1 VKKLTNGLGDVQLHL
16 VDSVEKAGE
25 FLSWLGQRRPHN
37 AISIDTETGE
47 LPGGPRK
54 DALSP
59 WHGQL
64 RLVQV
69 GDGQQGWSIPWNE
82 WAGVFYQAMDQF
94 DGLIVCHNIAFE
106 ARWFDVH
113 SRWSMPWARA
123 HDTMIMAHII
133 DPLGSGALK
142 RLAAQY
148 VDSRAVA
155 LQGTLDEELVKNGWT
170 WGTVPVNFQPYWS
183 YGALDTV
190 LTMRIWEQFYEKCGP
205 GGPYHKAY
213 ELEMAARKIVTRME
227 INGARIDLDYSQ
239 RKYEELSS
247 YAESVKTWAKQN
259 YNGTSITSNVQL
271 ARLFESLGAEITD
284 FTPSGQKSVTKDQL
298 KMLMINGSPEVQQ
311 LADIA
316 LKQRKADKLANTY
329 FLNFINDNVNGF
341 VHPSV
346 KTLGARTSRM
356 SIQNPALQTLPK
368 GDDTVRTAFIPK
380 DEDHVI
386 ITSDLDQVEFRMF
399 ASLSKDSNLITLFN
413 RADATG
419 SDPFTE
425 IGREIYNDPSMQ
437 KSDKRRNLIKGT
449 VYGRLYGAGVAKQAL
464 TAGVAEP
471 QMRGVSDAFDT
482 RFPGMATFQK
492 QIEDIGMRRLRS
504 EGQGYVYTW
513 TGRRLP
519 CDDDRTYTLVNY
531 LIQGGA
537 AEVFKA
543 NLVKLDQ
550 ADLTELL
557 IVPVHDEIVL
567 NAPRKD
573 AAEIARI
580 VQQCMTTTEG
590 WDVPLTSGIDG
601 PMENWGEKYR

>member
-1 VKKLTNGLGDVQLHL
+1 LTDNLQDVQLHL
-16 VDSVEKAGE
+16 IDDVDKARE
-25 FLSWLGQRRPHN
+25 FLSWLGERRPHN
-37 AISIDTETGE
+37 AIAIDTETGE
-47 LPGGPRK
+47 LPGGAREH
-54 DALSP
+54 ALSP

-69 GDGQQGWSIPWNE
+69 GDGKQGWAIPWKE
-82 WAGVFYQAMDQF
+82 WSGVFYEAMNKF
-94 DGLIVCHNIAFE
+94 DGPIVCHNIAFE
-106 ARWFDVH
+106 ARWFDIQ
-113 SRWSMPWARA
+113 SNWKLPWHRA

-142 RLAAQY
+142 RLAALH
-148 VDSRAVA
+148 VDGRAVA
-155 LQGTLDEELVKNGWT
+155 LQESLDIELIKNGWT
-170 WGTVPVNFQPYWS
+170 WGTVPTNFQPYWA

-190 LTMRIWEQFYEKCGP
+190 LTMRIWEMFYEKCGP
-205 GGPYHKAY
+205 GGPYNKAY
-213 ELEMAARKIVTRME
+213 ELEMATRRIVTRME
-227 INGARIDLDYSQ
+227 VNGARIDLDYSR
-239 RKYEELSS
+239 RKYDELTVYS
-247 YAESVKTWAKQN
+247 ESVKTWAKQT
-259 YNGTSITSNVQL
+259 YNGASISSNMQL
-271 ARLFESLGAEITD
+271 VRLFEGLGAEITE
-284 FTPSGQKSVTKDQL
+284 FTPTGNKAVTKDQL
-298 KMLMINGSPEVQQ
+298 KLLTITGNDEVRN
-311 LADIA
+311 LAEIT

-399 ASLSKDSNLITLFN
+399 ASLSNDPNLISLFN

-425 IGREIYNDPSMQ
+425 IGREVYNDPSMQ
-437 KSDKRRNLIKGT
+437 RSDKRRNLIKGT

-464 TAGVAEP
+464 TAGVAEG
-471 QMRGVSDAFDT
+471 QMRTVSDSLDT
-482 RFPGMATFQK
+482 RFPGMALFQK
-492 QIEDIGMRRLRS
+492 QIEDAGMRRLRA

-519 CDDDRTYTLVNY
+519 CDEDRVYSLLNY

-537 AEVFKA
+537 AEVFKS

-550 ADLTELL
+550 ADLTEYL

-573 AAEIARI
+573 AQEIMKV
-580 VQQCMTTTEG
+580 VQECMTTREG
-590 WDVPLTSGIDG
+590 WAVPLTAGIDG
-601 PMENWGEKYR
+601 PLENWGVKYR

>member
-1 VKKLTNGLGDVQLHL
+1 MTDNLQDVQLHL
-16 VDSVEKAGE
+16 VDSVEKARAFLEWIGE
-25 FLSWLGQRRPHN
+25 RRPYN
-37 AISIDTETGE
+37 AIAIDTETGE
-47 LPGGPRK
+47 LPGNPR
-54 DALSP
+54 DHALSP
-59 WHGQL
+59 WHGRL

-69 GDGQQGWSIPWNE
+69 GDGKQGWSIPWDQ
-82 WAGVFYQAMDQF
+82 WKGVFYEAMERF
-94 DGLIVCHNIAFE
+94 DGPIVCHNIAFE
-106 ARWFDVH
+106 ARWFDIQ
-113 SRWSMPWARA
+113 SDWKLPWHRA

-142 RLAAQY
+142 RLAALH
-148 VDSRAVA
+148 VDGRAVA
-155 LQGTLDEELVKNGWT
+155 LQESLDISLIENGWT
-170 WGTVPVNFQPYWS
+170 WGTVPTNFQPYWA
-183 YGALDTV
+183 YGALDCV
-190 LTMRIWEQFYEKCGP
+190 LTMRLWEMFYEKCGP
-205 GGPYHKAY
+205 GGPYNKAY
-213 ELEMAARKIVTRME
+213 ELEMAARRIVTRME
-227 INGARIDLDYSQ
+227 INGARIDLKYSQ
-239 RKYEELSS
+239 RKFDELTA
-247 YAESVKTWAKQN
+247 YAESVKGWAKEK
-259 YNGTSITSNVQL
+259 YNGVSISSNIQL
-271 ARLFESLGAEITD
+271 VRLLESLGAEINE
-284 FTPSGQKSVTKDQL
+284 FTPSGQKSASKDQL
-298 KMLMINGSPEVQQ
+298 QFLAIAGNDEVKA
-311 LADIA
+311 LAEVV

-329 FLNFINDNVNGF
+329 FANFIHDNVNGF

-399 ASLSKDSNLITLFN
+399 ASLSGDENLITLFN

-425 IGREIYNDPSMQ
+425 IGREIYNDPTMQ
-437 KSDKRRNLIKGT
+437 RSDKRRNLIKGT

-464 TAGVAEP
+464 TAGVAET
-471 QMRGVSDAFDT
+471 QMRTVSDAFDT
-482 RFPGMATFQK
+482 RFPGMAFFQK
-492 QIEDIGMRRLRS
+492 QIEDAGVRRFRE

-519 CDDDRTYTLVNY
+519 CDEDRAYTLVNY

-537 AEVFKA
+537 AEVFKS
-543 NLVKLDQ
+543 NLIKLDQ

-573 AAEIARI
+573 AQEIMKV
-580 VQQCMTTTEG
+580 VQECMTTREG
-590 WDVPLTSGIDG
+590 WAVPLTSGIDG

>member
-1 VKKLTNGLGDVQLHL
+1 MDNYTLSDVKLHL
-16 VDSVEKAGE
+16 INSVEEANN
-25 FLSWLGQRRPHN
+25 FLQWLGERRPHN
-37 AISIDTETGE
+37 AIAIDTETGE
-47 LPGGPRK
+47 LPGGVR
-54 DALSP
+54 DHALSP

-69 GDGQQGWSIPWNE
+69 GDGKQGWAIPWKE
-82 WAGVFYQAMDQF
+82 WSGVFYEAMSKF
-94 DGLIVCHNIAFE
+94 DGPIVCHNIAFE
-106 ARWFDVH
+106 AKWLALH
-113 SRWSMPWARA
+113 SNWEIPWHRA
-123 HDTMIMAHII
+123 HDTMIQAHII

-142 RLAAQY
+142 RLAALH
-148 VDSRAVA
+148 VDGRAVA
-155 LQGTLDEELVKNGWT
+155 LQESLDIELIKNGWT
-170 WGTVPVNFQPYWS
+170 WGTVPTNFQPYWA

-190 LTMRIWEQFYEKCGP
+190 LTMRIWEMFYEKCGP
-205 GGPYHKAY
+205 GGPYNKAY
-213 ELEMAARKIVTRME
+213 ELEMATRRIVTRME
-227 INGARIDLDYSQ
+227 INGARIDLDYSR
-239 RKYEELSS
+239 RKYDELTAYS
-247 YAESVKTWAKQN
+247 ESVKTWAKQT
-259 YNGTSITSNVQL
+259 YNGASISSNMQL
-271 ARLFESLGAEITD
+271 VRLFEGLGAEITE
-284 FTPSGQKSVTKDQL
+284 FTPTGNKAVTKDQL
-298 KMLMINGSPEVQQ
+298 KLLTITGNDEVRN
-311 LADIA
+311 LAEIT

-399 ASLSKDSNLITLFN
+399 ASLSNDPNLISLFN

-425 IGREIYNDPSMQ
+425 IGREVYNDPSMQ
-437 KSDKRRNLIKGT
+437 RSDKRRNLIKGT

-464 TAGVAEP
+464 TAGVAEG
-471 QMRGVSDAFDT
+471 QMRTVSDSLDT
-482 RFPGMATFQK
+482 RFPGMALFQK
-492 QIEDIGMRRLRS
+492 QIEDAGMRRLRA

-519 CDDDRTYTLVNY
+519 CDEDRVYSLLNY

-537 AEVFKA
+537 AEVFKS

-550 ADLTELL
+550 ADLTEYL

-573 AAEIARI
+573 AQEIMKV
-580 VQQCMTTTEG
+580 VQECMTTREG
-590 WDVPLTSGIDG
+590 WAVPLTAGIDG
-601 PMENWGEKYR
+601 PLENWGVKYR

>member
-1 VKKLTNGLGDVQLHL
+1 MTNGMQDVQLHL
-16 VDSVEKAGE
+16 VDSVEKAQA
-25 FLSWLGQRRPHN
+25 FLEWIGQRRPHN
-37 AISIDTETGE
+37 AIAIDTETGE
-47 LPGGPRK
+47 LPGNPR
-54 DALSP
+54 DHALSP
-59 WHGQL
+59 WHGRL

-69 GDGQQGWSIPWNE
+69 GDAEQGWSIPWDQ
-82 WAGVFYQAMDQF
+82 WKGVFYEAMERF
-94 DGLIVCHNIAFE
+94 DGPIVCHNIAFE
-106 ARWFDVH
+106 ARWFDIQ
-113 SRWSMPWARA
+113 SDWQLPWHRA

-142 RLAAQY
+142 RLAALH
-148 VDSRAVA
+148 VDGRAVA
-155 LQGTLDEELVKNGWT
+155 LQESLDISLIENGWT
-170 WGTVPVNFQPYWS
+170 WGTVPTNFQPYWA
-183 YGALDTV
+183 YGALDCV
-190 LTMRIWEQFYEKCGP
+190 LTMRLWEMFWEKCGP
-205 GGPYHKAY
+205 GGPYNKAY
-213 ELEMAARKIVTRME
+213 ELEMAARRIVTRME
-227 INGARIDLDYSQ
+227 INGARIDLDYSR
-239 RKYEELSS
+239 RKFDELTA
-247 YAESVKTWAKQN
+247 YADSVKGWAKEK
-259 YNGTSITSNVQL
+259 YNGVSISSNIQL
-271 ARLFESLGAEITD
+271 VRLLESLGAEINE
-284 FTPSGQKSVTKDQL
+284 FTPSGQKSASKDQL
-298 KMLMINGSPEVQQ
+298 QFLAISGNSEVKA
-311 LADIA
+311 LAEVV

-329 FLNFINDNVNGF
+329 FANFINDNVNGF

-399 ASLSKDSNLITLFN
+399 ASLSGDENLITLFN

-425 IGREIYNDPSMQ
+425 IGREIYNDPTMQ
-437 KSDKRRNLIKGT
+437 RSDKRRNLIKGT

-471 QMRGVSDAFDT
+471 QMRTVSDAFDT
-482 RFPGMATFQK
+482 RFPGMAFFQK
-492 QIEDIGMRRLRS
+492 QIEDAGVRRFRE

-519 CDDDRTYTLVNY
+519 CDEDRAYTLVNY

-537 AEVFKA
+537 AEVFKS
-543 NLVKLDQ
+543 NLIKLDQ

-573 AAEIARI
+573 AQEIMKV
-580 VQQCMTTTEG
+580 VQECMTTREG
-590 WDVPLTSGIDG
+590 WAVPLTSGIDG

>member
-1 VKKLTNGLGDVQLHL
+1 MTTQGLGDVQLHL
-16 VDSVEKAGE
+16 IDSAEKAGQ
-25 FLSWLGQRRPHN
+25 FISWLGERRPHN
-37 AISIDTETGE
+37 AISVDTETGE
-47 LPGGPRK
+47 LPGGARG

-69 GDGQQGWSIPWNE
+69 GDGQQAWAMPWQE
-82 WAGVFYQAMDQF
+82 WGGVFYEAMEKF
-94 DGLIVCHNIAFE
+94 DGPLICHNIAFE

-113 SRWSMPWARA
+113 SRWQFPWHRA

-142 RLAAQY
+142 KLAALH

-155 LQGTLDEELVKNGWT
+155 LQETLDIELAKNGWT
-170 WGTVPVNFQPYWS
+170 WGTVPTNFQPYWA
-183 YGALDTV
+183 YGALDCI
-190 LTMRIWEQFYEKCGP
+190 LTTRIWEKFYEKCGP
-205 GGPYHKAY
+205 GMPYNKPY
-213 ELEMAARKIVTRME
+213 ELEMQTRRIATRME
-227 INGARIDLDYSQ
+227 LNGARIDLDYS
-239 RKYEELSS
+239 RKKFDELSS
-247 YAESVKTWAKQN
+247 YTEQVKSWAQQK
-259 YNGTSITSNVQL
+259 YNGVSITSNVQL
-271 ARLFESLGAEITD
+271 VRLFESLGAEINEY
-284 FTPSGQKSVTKDQL
+284 TPSGQKSASKDQL
-298 KMLMINGSPEVQQ
+298 KLLAIDGNEEVKN
-311 LADIA
+311 LAELV

-329 FLNFINDNVNGF
+329 FANFINDNVNGF
-341 VHPSV
+341 VHPSIR
-346 KTLGARTSRM
+346 TLGARTSRM
-356 SIQNPALQTLPK
+356 SITSPALQTLPK
-368 GDDTVRTAFIPK
+368 GDATVRTAFIPK

-399 ASLSKDSNLITLFN
+399 SSLSKDPNLITLFN

-425 IGREIYNDPSMQ
+425 IGREIYNDPTMQ
-437 KSDKRRNLIKGT
+437 RSDKRRNLIKGT
-449 VYGRLYGAGVAKQAL
+449 VYGRLYGAGVGKQAL
-464 TAGVAEP
+464 TAGVAKD
-471 QMRGVSDAFDT
+471 QMQSVSDAFDT
-482 RFPGMATFQK
+482 RFPGMALFQR
-492 QIEDIGMRRLRS
+492 QIEDIGMRRVKA

-519 CDDDRTYTLVNY
+519 CDDDRVYTLVNY

-537 AEVFKA
+537 AEVFKS
-543 NLVKLDQ
+543 NLIKLDQ

-573 AAEIARI
+573 AAEIMKT
-580 VQQCMTTTEG
+580 VQECMTTRDG

-601 PMENWGEKYR
+601 PMENWGEKYQ

>member
-1 VKKLTNGLGDVQLHL
+1 MTDNLQDVQLHL
-16 VDSVEKAGE
+16 IDNVDKARE
-25 FLSWLGQRRPHN
+25 FLSWLGERRPHN
-37 AISIDTETGE
+37 AIAIDTETGE
-47 LPGGPRK
+47 LPGGVR
-54 DALSP
+54 DHALSP

-69 GDGQQGWSIPWNE
+69 GDGKQGWAIPWKE
-82 WAGVFYQAMDQF
+82 WSGVFYEAMNKF
-94 DGLIVCHNIAFE
+94 DGPIVCHNIAFE
-106 ARWFDVH
+106 ARWFDVQ
-113 SRWSMPWARA
+113 SDWKLPWHRA

-142 RLAAQY
+142 RLAALH
-148 VDSRAVA
+148 VDGRAVA
-155 LQGTLDEELVKNGWT
+155 LQESLDIELIKNGWT
-170 WGTVPVNFQPYWS
+170 WGTVPTNFQPYWA

-190 LTMRIWEQFYEKCGP
+190 LTMRIWEMFYEKCGP
-205 GGPYHKAY
+205 NGPYNKAY
-213 ELEMAARKIVTRME
+213 EIEMAARRIVTRME
-227 INGARIDLDYSQ
+227 INGAKIDLEYSK
-239 RKYEELSS
+239 RKYDELTQYS
-247 YAESVKTWAKQN
+247 ESVKNWAKQT
-259 YNGTSITSNVQL
+259 YNGTSISSNMQL
-271 ARLFESLGAEITD
+271 VRLFESLGAEITE
-284 FTPSGQKSVTKDQL
+284 FTPTGNKAVTKDQL
-298 KMLMINGSPEVQQ
+298 KLLTITGNDEVKN
-311 LADIA
+311 LAEIT

-399 ASLSKDSNLITLFN
+399 ASLSNDPNLVTLFN

-437 KSDKRRNLIKGT
+437 RSDKRRNLIKGT

-464 TAGVAEP
+464 TAGVAET
-471 QMRGVSDAFDT
+471 QMRTVSDAFDT
-482 RFPGMATFQK
+482 RFPGMALFQK
-492 QIEDIGMRRLRS
+492 QIEDAGMRRLRA

-519 CDDDRTYTLVNY
+519 CDEDRVYTLVNY

-537 AEVFKA
+537 AEVFKS
-543 NLVKLDQ
+543 NLIKLDQ

-573 AAEIARI
+573 AHEIMKV
-580 VQQCMTTTEG
+580 VQECMTTKEG
-590 WDVPLTSGIDG
+590 WSVPLTAGIDG
-601 PMENWGEKYR
+601 PMENWGIKYRN

>member
-1 VKKLTNGLGDVQLHL
+1 MTDSLQDVQLHL
-16 VDSVEKAGE
+16 IDNVDKARE
-25 FLSWLGQRRPHN
+25 FLSWLGERRPHN
-37 AISIDTETGE
+37 AIAIDTETGE
-47 LPGGPRK
+47 LPGGAR
-54 DALSP
+54 DHALSP

-69 GDGQQGWSIPWNE
+69 GDGKQGWAIPWKE
-82 WAGVFYQAMDQF
+82 WSGVFYEAMNKF
-94 DGLIVCHNIAFE
+94 DGPIVCHNIAFE
-106 ARWFDVH
+106 ARWFDIQ
-113 SRWSMPWARA
+113 SNWKLPWHRA

-142 RLAAQY
+142 RLAALH
-148 VDSRAVA
+148 VDGRAVA
-155 LQGTLDEELVKNGWT
+155 LQESLDVELIKNGWT
-170 WGTVPVNFQPYWS
+170 WGTVPTNFQPYWA

-190 LTMRIWEQFYEKCGP
+190 LTMRIWEMFYEKCGP
-205 GGPYHKAY
+205 GGPYNKAY
-213 ELEMAARKIVTRME
+213 ELEMATRRIVTRME
-227 INGARIDLDYSQ
+227 INGARIDLDYS
-239 RKYEELSS
+239 RKKFDELTAYS
-247 YAESVKTWAKQN
+247 ESVKTWAKQT
-259 YNGTSITSNVQL
+259 YNGASISSNMQL
-271 ARLFESLGAEITD
+271 VRLFEGLGAEITE
-284 FTPSGQKSVTKDQL
+284 FTPTGNKAVTKDQL
-298 KMLMINGSPEVQQ
+298 KLLTITGNDEVKN
-311 LADIA
+311 LAEIT

-399 ASLSKDSNLITLFN
+399 ASLSNDPNLISLFN

-425 IGREIYNDPSMQ
+425 IGREVYNDPSMQ
-437 KSDKRRNLIKGT
+437 RSDKRRNLIKGT

-464 TAGVAEP
+464 TAGVAEG
-471 QMRGVSDAFDT
+471 QMRTVSDSLDT
-482 RFPGMATFQK
+482 RFPGMALFQK
-492 QIEDIGMRRLRS
+492 QIEDAGMRRLRA

-519 CDDDRTYTLVNY
+519 CDEDRVYSLLNY

-537 AEVFKA
+537 AEVFKS

-550 ADLTELL
+550 ADLTEYL

-567 NAPRKD
+567 NAPRKE
-573 AAEIARI
+573 AQEIMKV
-580 VQQCMTTTEG
+580 VQECMTTREG
-590 WDVPLTSGIDG
+590 WAVPLTAGIDG
-601 PMENWGEKYR
+601 PLENWGVKYR